1 MQEPEAVV
9 DALDAA
15 TTHEDP
21 PLWFEV
27 RNGDETAT
35 MSLVRHDD
43 LVQLFGWVSPPECDA
58 IGVVAGGWGRPQPP
72 DLDLDGLP
80 PDPSARPSGADDASP
95 FPQRV
100 RVIVV
105 VDRHGRIG
113 ARTTLGDGRTVEG
126 GCRGGRLFDAL
137 HRSLGLP
144 TDPPPVSSATM
155 IGDLWLAAV
164 VADGERLGRRLS
176 WPEVTALHPATQVL
190 VDHGHNLSPAE
201 VDAVIRVAPRA
212 WTWER
217 LQAETA
223 AGGGLSDL
231 VAPDIA
237 LWMDT
242 GMFARWT
249 LELSSDPRALW
260 GRAASVL
267 DRDAVVRLADALDAA
282 ADGADGFLAPADLC
296 R

>member
-1 MQEPEAVV
+1 MHQPDAVV

-15 TTHEDP
+15 TTSADP
-21 PLWFEV
+21 PVWFEV
-27 RNGDETAT
+27 RPDQTDT
-35 MSLVRHDD
+35 MHLVRHHD
-43 LVQLFGWVSPPECDA
+43 LAQLFGWVSPPECDA

-72 DLDLDGLP
+72 DLDPDRVSPSSLDL
-80 PDPSARPSGADDASP
+80 
-95 FPQRV
+95 QRV

-105 VDRHGRIG
+105 VDRHGLVG
-113 ARTTLGDGRTVEG
+113 ARTALGDGRIVEG

-137 HRSLGLP
+137 HRTMDLP
-144 TDPPPVSSATM
+144 TDPPAVSSAVM
-155 IGDLWLAAV
+155 IDDLWLAAV
-164 VADGERLGRRLS
+164 VADGDRLGRRLG
-176 WPEVTALHPATQVL
+176 WTEVTALHPAAQAL
-190 VDHGHNLSPAE
+190 ADHGHALSPAE
-201 VDAVIRVAPRA
+201 VEAVIRVAPRA

-217 LQAETA
+217 LRADTIS
-223 AGGGLSDL
+223 GGGLSDV

-249 LELSSDPRALW
+249 LEISGDRRALW

-267 DRDAVVRLADALDAA
+267 DRETVVRVANVLDAA
-282 ADGADGFLAPADLC
+282 EDGAGGFPAPAGVC